1 MKMQEVRKIAR
12 EWGVKTAR
20 VTKAEIIRRIQISE
34 GNFPCFGT
42 AATGICDQPAC
53 LWRDDCLGGAGKR
66 R

>member
-1 MKMQEVRKIAR
+1 MKMQEVRRIAK

-20 VTKAEIIRRIQISE
+20 VSKAEIIREIQRSE

-42 AATGICDQPAC
+42 AVAGVCDQPDC
-53 LWRDDCLGGAGKR
+53 LWREACLGTSGKR